1 MMSGSATRD
10 ASASRFLSARTARKF
25 LAIFRMM
32 YSPINAQTVTAA
44 TATQLQKESQAGT
57 DAGACAQRNE

>member
-1 MMSGSATRD
+1 
-10 ASASRFLSARTARKF
+10 
-25 LAIFRMM
+25 MM

-44 TATQLQKESQAGT
+44 TATQFQKESQAGT

>member
-25 LAIFRMM
+25 PAIFRMM
-32 YSPINAQTVTAA
+32 YSPISAQAATAA
-44 TATQLQKESQAGT
+44 TATQFQKESQAGT
-57 DAGACAQRNE
+57 DAGACAHRNE